1 MSDAHK
7 SSKAAFVT
15 LYVLLLIPGL
25 NWIVGTLFAGRAGV
39 RLLSRG
45 QLARF
50 LGVLA
55 GATLWSFLSFYLLIF
70 ARHPLLATVMM
81 LAFFGGTWFLLML
94 IEAWD
99 TPDEP
104 AQVSLTGRIQS

>member
-45 QLARF
+45 HLARL
-50 LGVLA
+50 LGLLA
-55 GATLWSFLSFYLLIF
+55 GATLWSILSFYLLIF
-70 ARHPLLATVMM
+70 ARHPLLATLMM

>member
-25 NWIVGTLFAGRAGV
+25 NWIVGTLFAGRAGM
-39 RLLSRG
+39 RLLARG
-45 QLARF
+45 QWARL
-50 LGVLA
+50 LGLLA
-55 GATLWSFLSFYLLIF
+55 GATLWSLLSFYLLLF
-70 ARHPLLATVMM
+70 GKHVLVATVMM

>member
-1 MSDAHK
+1 MSDANK

-25 NWIVGTLFAGRAGV
+25 NWIIGTLFTGRAGV
-39 RLLSRG
+39 RLLARG
-45 QLARF
+45 QWARL
-50 LGVLA
+50 LGLLV
-55 GATLWSFLSFYLLIF
+55 GATLWSILSFYLLLF
-70 ARHPLLATVMM
+70 NKHAVVATVMM

-94 IEAWD
+94 IEVWD

-104 AQVSLTGRIQS
+104 AQVSLAGRIQS

>member
-1 MSDAHK
+1 MSDANK
-7 SSKAAFVT
+7 SSKVAFVT

-25 NWIVGTLFAGRAGV
+25 NWIVGTLFAGRTGL

-45 QLARF
+45 HLVRL
-50 LGVLA
+50 LGLLI
-55 GATLWSFLSFYLLIF
+55 GATLWSIFSFYLLLF
-70 ARHPLLATVMM
+70 GKHALVATLMM
-81 LAFFGGTWFLLML
+81 LAFFAGTWFLLML

-104 AQVSLTGRIQS
+104 AQVSVTGRIQS

>member
-25 NWIVGTLFAGRAGV
+25 NWIIGTLFAGRAGV

-45 QLARF
+45 QLVRF
-50 LGVLA
+50 LGVLV
-55 GATLWSFLSFYLLIF
+55 GATLWSILSFYLLIF
-70 ARHPLLATVMM
+70 TKHPILATLMM
-81 LAFFGGTWFLLML
+81 LAFFSGTWFLLML
-94 IEAWD
+94 IETWD

>member
-7 SSKAAFVT
+7 SPKAAFVT

-25 NWIVGTLFAGRAGV
+25 NWIVGTLFAGRAGL

-45 QLARF
+45 HLARL
-50 LGVLA
+50 LGLLV
-55 GATLWSFLSFYLLIF
+55 GATLWSILSFYLLIF
-70 ARHPLLATVMM
+70 ARHPILAALMM

-104 AQVSLTGRIQS
+104 AQVSLNGRIQS